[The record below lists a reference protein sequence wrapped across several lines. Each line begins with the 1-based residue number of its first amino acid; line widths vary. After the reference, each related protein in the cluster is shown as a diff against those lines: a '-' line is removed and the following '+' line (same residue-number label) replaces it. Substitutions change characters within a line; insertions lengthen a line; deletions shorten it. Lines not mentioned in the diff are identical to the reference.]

1 MRLRAILLGA
11 CLSVVAVSAMAQ
23 VSLGR
28 LYPPSVSATIGT
40 ATQTPYTYIDVMH
53 PAIASGAVLRAV
65 VRWVSAPS
73 TPCTSAF
80 KLKFLHQTSVV
91 GSFSTVTE
99 RGPFPASNGRNEIL
113 LSPAV
118 NVAQGDLIGITQLNP
133 PQTCGAVVQYLT
145 NEVVSLAGNSDVA
158 AGSGSSVVG
167 FVTGFTPSIF
177 ATSDN
182 STLVNVLPVAGA
194 TAGSNGSFFR
204 TSVQV
209 TNTDTASSLSG
220 TIVYH
225 PAGVSS
231 SPGDPSTTFNLA
243 ANQNISYPDI
253 AASLGQSGIGSI
265 DVITSGVPP
274 LVTARIFNDLGAI
287 AGTSGFS
294 TDAVAPADAAQGS
307 ELIYLHMPTDVTNFR
322 MNVGVRTLGAPVT
335 MSVARLAASGAP
347 LASPNIVKTYAAN
360 FFEQKSALE
369 FAQLAA
375 LSPDGILRIQVTA
388 GKAIIYASITDNR
401 TNDSAIELARPI
413 H

>member
-1 MRLRAILLGA
+1 MRLRAIVFGV
-11 CLSVVAVSAMAQ
+11 CFSVVALSAMAQ
-23 VSLGR
+23 VTLGR
-28 LYPPSVSATIGT
+28 LYPPSVSATIGS

-53 PAIASGAVLRAV
+53 PANSSGNVLRAV
-65 VRWVSAPS
+65 VRWVGAPS

-80 KLKFLHQTSVV
+80 KMKFLRPTSVV

-99 RGPFPASNGRNEIL
+99 RGPFPASTGRNEIL

-118 NVAQGDLIGITQLNP
+118 SVVQGDLIGITQLNP
-133 PQTCGAVVQYLT
+133 AQACGAVVQYLT

-158 AGSGSSVVG
+158 AGSGSNVVS

-182 STLVNVLPVAGA
+182 NILVSVLPVAGA

-209 TNTDTASSLSG
+209 TNTDTVSSLSG
-220 TIVYH
+220 TIAYH
-225 PAGVSS
+225 PAGSPA
-231 SPGDPSTTFNLA
+231 SPGDPSTTFNLTP
-243 ANQNISYPDI
+243 NQTISYPDI
-253 AASLGQSGIGSI
+253 AASFGQSGIGSI
-265 DVITSGVPP
+265 DVITTGVPP
-274 LVTARIFNDLGAI
+274 LVTARIFNDLGA

-294 TDAVAPADAAQGS
+294 EDAVAPADAAQGS
-307 ELIYLHMPTDVTNFR
+307 QLIYLHMPTDVTNFR

-335 MSVARLAASGAP
+335 MSVARLSASGAF
-347 LASPNIVKTYAAN
+347 LATPNVSKTYQAN
-360 FFEQKSALE
+360 YFEQKSALE
-369 FAQLAA
+369 FAELSA
-375 LSPDGILRIQVTA
+375 LTPDGILRIQVTV

-401 TNDSAIELARPI
+401 TNDSAIELARTI